1 MKHLTKYIFY
11 YIAPTLLLFSCNK
24 EEVIHLD
31 LSGAPVQYVIEGHIT
46 DEARP
51 YSVRISQT
59 VHFDQPNDFPAVQGA
74 LVVISDNAGQMD
86 TLVEKSPGWYETLEA
101 KSGAY
106 GQTYTLQ
113 VRIGENLFTAKST
126 MPPVVPFDD
135 LSAVNLP
142 FGGEN
147 TLALMPLFQ
156 DPAGLGNN
164 YQFVQ
169 SNNGVRQ
176 PYIFVMDDRNN
187 DGSHISNLLI
197 APDDI
202 KTNIGDTITIEM
214 RSIDR
219 ATYKYFVAL
228 DASNG
233 NGPNAGVPANPDNN
247 FEGACLGNF
256 SAYTVQR
263 RTLVVE

>member
-1 MKHLTKYIFY
+1 
-11 YIAPTLLLFSCNK
+11 
-24 EEVIHLD
+24 
-31 LSGAPVQYVIEGHIT
+31 
-46 DEARP
+46 
-51 YSVRISQT
+51 
-59 VHFDQPNDFPAVQGA
+59 
-74 LVVISDNAGQMD
+74 
-86 TLVEKSPGWYETLEA
+86 
-101 KSGAY
+101 
-106 GQTYTLQ
+106 
-113 VRIGENLFTAKST
+113 
-126 MPPVVPFDD
+126 MPPVVPFDN
-135 LSAVNLP
+135 LSVINLP

-147 TLALMPLFQ
+147 SLALMPVFH

-169 SNNGVRQ
+169 SNNGKRQ

-187 DGSHISNLLI
+187 DGSQVSNLLI
-197 APDDI
+197 APDI
-202 KTNIGDTITIEM
+202 TTSTGDTITVEM

-247 FEGACLGNF
+247 FEGACLGYF
-256 SAYTVQR
+256 SAHTVQR

>member
-1 MKHLTKYIFY
+1 MKLLSKYIFH
-11 YIAPTLLLFSCNK
+11 YIAQALLLFSCNK
-24 EEVIHLD
+24 EEIIELD
-31 LSGAPVQYVIEGHIT
+31 LSSAPVQYVIEACVT
-46 DEARP
+46 DETKP
-51 YSVRISQT
+51 YSVHITQS
-59 VHFDQPNDFPAVQGA
+59 VNFDQSNDFPAVQGA

-86 TLVEKSPGWYETLEA
+86 TLVEKSPGWYETPEA
-101 KSGAY
+101 KPGVH
-106 GQTYTLQ
+106 GLTYTLQ
-113 VRIGENLFTAKST
+113 VWINGNLFMAKST

-135 LSAVNLP
+135 LSVINLP

-147 TLALMPLFQ
+147 TLVLTPLFK

-169 SNNGVRQ
+169 SNNGKPQ

-187 DGSHISNLLI
+187 DGSQVSSLLI
-197 APDDI
+197 APDLE
-202 KTNIGDTITIEM
+202 TNIGDTITVEM
-214 RSIDR
+214 RNIDR

-233 NGPNAGVPANPDNN
+233 NGPNASVPANPDNN
-247 FEGACLGNF
+247 FEGACLGYF

-263 RTLVVE
+263 RTLIVQ

>member
-1 MKHLTKYIFY
+1 MKLLSQYIFP
-11 YIAPTLLLFSCNK
+11 YIAPLFLLFSCNK

-31 LSGAPVQYVIEGHIT
+31 LSSAPVQYVIEGCVT
-46 DEARP
+46 DEAKP
-51 YSVRISQT
+51 FSVRISQS
-59 VHFDQPNDFPAVQGA
+59 VNFDQPNDFPAVQEA

-101 KSGAY
+101 KFGVY
-106 GQTYTLQ
+106 GQTYTLR
-113 VRIGENLFTAKST
+113 VWIDGNLFMAKST

-135 LSAVNLP
+135 LSVINLP
-142 FGGEN
+142 FGGESS
-147 TLALMPLFQ
+147 LVLMPSFI

-169 SNNGVRQ
+169 SNNGKRQ

-187 DGSHISNLLI
+187 DGAQVSNLLI
-197 APDDI
+197 APDL
-202 KTNIGDTITIEM
+202 KTNPGDTIMVEM
-214 RSIDR
+214 RNIDR

-233 NGPNAGVPANPDNN
+233 NGPNASVPANPDNH
-247 FEGACLGNF
+247 FEGACLGYF
-256 SAYTVQR
+256 SAHTVQR
-263 RTLVVE
+263 RTLIVE